1 MVVGIDLFKTLGLS
15 ILGLLYVVPVLGTAA
30 EAPHVGEGASIH
42 VTIGGSGVVNAGV
55 GVAGYANSKQMIG
68 SLISGNVGGKLN
80 LSTQIKNTGVV
91 NVGASVAASTTAT
104 QAIDTVKLSGTASG
118 NVTDQVTL
126 TGTAVTNV
134 AVGVAADAK
143 ACQLIGTIGLN
154 CD

>member
-1 MVVGIDLFKTLGLS
+1 
-15 ILGLLYVVPVLGTAA
+15 
-30 EAPHVGEGASIH
+30 
-42 VTIGGSGVVNAGV
+42 
-55 GVAGYANSKQMIG
+55 MIG

-80 LSTQIKNTGVV
+80 LSTEIKNSGVV

-126 TGTAVTNV
+126 TGSAVTNV